1 LIIIRKVED
10 DEKQVVSLRE
20 TLMNQGHR
28 EGHAKEFSNILHAQL
43 VTKDMVHEGKVILV
57 DLELAEECSLIC
69 LFAGLVI
76 KLYQE
81 SDLRKR
87 ILSFLCWNFSV

>member
-1 LIIIRKVED
+1 
-10 DEKQVVSLRE
+10 
-20 TLMNQGHR
+20 
-28 EGHAKEFSNILHAQL
+28 
-43 VTKDMVHEGKVILV
+43 MVHEGKVILV
-57 DLELAEECSLIC
+57 DLELAEECSLIW